1 MLKLTYLEN
10 SLKCL
15 KLVPMLSPNEG
26 ALPREGLIQHYAKAP
41 PVYRFSVPAAAHY
54 LRRQIF
60 CGATKRVRHPHPSI
74 VHLGNSEIGQL

>member
-1 MLKLTYLEN
+1 MIKLTYLEN

-15 KLVPMLSPNEG
+15 ELVPMLIPNEG

-41 PVYRFSVPAAAHY
+41 PVYSFIVPAPTHH
-54 LRRQIF
+54 LRSQIF
-60 CGATKRVRHPHPSI
+60 SGATKRVRHPHPSI